1 MIKKI
6 FKLLLLLSVIAA
18 SMLVYNEILYFTGWK
33 DNASTPDNK
42 APVHFYVINLDRQP
56 ERFAQFKI
64 QADRFGIN
72 VERISATDGYKAI
85 FVDRDSK
92 DVFTGADVKAKSKE
106 FLAKHQYDVHCSNES
121 YLNKEPAEFVYH
133 AFEDLPRALTAGEI
147 GIDCSSRLL
156 WKRIANSQDDQI
168 AVIFEDDAV
177 LLENFDK
184 NIVKFTSLLPTSWD
198 IAYLDADVLHLKKHL
213 PYSIRWLLPIS
224 DILANNYFIKIHNET
239 NVERIHAYA
248 INKNS
253 SYKLLES
260 HNQDNSV
267 PIDYTI
273 ARAIQRRDITAY
285 IAKNKIVSYNEA
297 LESEISTMGRDEFGN

>member
-1 MIKKI
+1 M
-6 FKLLLLLSVIAA
+6 FLSVIAS

-56 ERFAQFKI
+56 ERFAQFKT

-92 DVFTGADVKAKSKE
+92 DVFTGSDIKTKSKE
-106 FLAKHQYDVHCSNES
+106 FLAKHQYDVYCSNES
-121 YLNKEPAEFVYH
+121 YLNKEPAEFVYN
-133 AFEDLPRALTAGEI
+133 AFAALPRSLTAGEI

-156 WKRIANSQDDQI
+156 WKRIANAPSDQI

-184 NIVKFTSLLPTSWD
+184 NILEFVKALPNEWD
-198 IAYLDADVLHLKKHL
+198 IAYLNADLFPFRKHL
-213 PYSIRWLLPIS
+213 PYSLRFLLP
-224 DILANNYFIKIHNET
+224 LQH
-239 NVERIHAYA
+239 
-248 INKNS
+248 
-253 SYKLLES
+253 
-260 HNQDNSV
+260 
-267 PIDYTI
+267 
-273 ARAIQRRDITAY
+273 QRT
-285 IAKNKIVSYNEA
+285 
-297 LESEISTMGRDEFGN
+297 